1 MTKCG
6 TISKMQEL
14 HFIRW
19 QIQISANITI
29 QPMLCGTVK
38 LFKTGSKSS
47 QGRMRKEKRDLVI
60 TLAAQLTALCGN
72 EPLRSPAI
80 F

>member
-1 MTKCG
+1 MPKCG
-6 TISKMQEL
+6 TISEKY
-14 HFIRW
+14 I
-19 QIQISANITI
+19 II

-60 TLAAQLTALCGN
+60 TLTAQLTALCAN

-80 F
+80 FLRSALKSRM